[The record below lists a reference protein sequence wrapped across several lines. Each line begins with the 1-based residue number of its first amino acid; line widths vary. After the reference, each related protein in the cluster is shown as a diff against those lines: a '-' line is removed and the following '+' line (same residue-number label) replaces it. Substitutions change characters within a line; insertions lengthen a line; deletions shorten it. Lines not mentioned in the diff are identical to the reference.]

1 MDKIT
6 AIITAAGS
14 GKRMGTD
21 QKKQYLK
28 LQNKPILYYTLKNFS
43 ECPAIDEIVLVLP
56 QEDIE
61 YVKNEIIAKYKI
73 TKITTYVAGGK
84 ERQDSINNALNVLPC
99 DKGDIVVIH
108 DGVRPFITDE
118 IITESIEAARKHGG
132 AVAGVMVKDTIKEL
146 DSGVYSKTL
155 QRDRLVAV
163 QTPQTFQAGLIK
175 EAYRNADKEGFYSTD
190 DAALVEKYSATAVV
204 FIEGS
209 YFNIKITTP
218 EDIIFA
224 EAILA
229 KNRKKEKTVSR

>member
-28 LQNKPILYYTLKNFS
+28 LQNKPILYYTLKRFS
-43 ECPAIDEIVLVLP
+43 ECPAINEIVLVLP
-56 QEDIE
+56 QEDFE
-61 YVKNEIIAKYKI
+61 YVKSEIIAKYGI
-73 TKITTYVAGGK
+73 TKIAAYVAGGK
-84 ERQDSINNALNVLPC
+84 ERQDSINNALNILPC
-99 DKGDIVVIH
+99 DKSDIVVIH
-108 DGVRPFITDE
+108 DGVRPFITDK
-118 IITESIEAARKHGG
+118 IITESIEAARKYGG
-132 AVAGVMVKDTIKEL
+132 AVAGVKVKDTIKEL

-163 QTPQTFQAGLIK
+163 QTPQTFQAELIK
-175 EAYRNADKEGFYSTD
+175 EAYRNADKDSFYSTD
-190 DAALVEKYSATAVV
+190 DAALVEKYSVTGIV

-218 EDIIFA
+218 EDIVFA

-229 KNRKKEKTVSR
+229 KNRKK